1 MLKLCQK
8 KMEEYDS
15 SESVDYSPTTSRIN
29 QLKQNDRINETSQHY
44 YKSMSFVDLQNQQND
59 KCVENEIES
68 FKNQI
73 RFMIL
78 SDKFE
83 SFEKDHIQRISEIM
97 NMALKTCE
105 ETSHRK
111 KVKEL
116 LSNLSNIL
124 DYIRK

>member
-8 KMEEYDS
+8 KMDFDS
-15 SESVDYSPTTSRIN
+15 SESIDYSPTTSRMN

-44 YKSMSFVDLQNQQND
+44 YKTMSFVDLQNQEND
-59 KCVENEIES
+59 KCVENEIEA
-68 FKNQI
+68 FKNEI

-83 SFEKDHIQRISEIM
+83 SFEKDHIERIIQIM
-97 NMALKTCE
+97 TKAVKTCE

-124 DYIRK
+124 DYIWK